1 MQSISFDRAAGY
13 YDQTR
18 GLPVDIAAQ
27 IAASAANNLTV
38 GARALEI
45 GIGTGR
51 ISIPLMQRGLRVS
64 GIDLSVLMMKRLVEK
79 LPHGNPPPALIQA
92 DATRLPL
99 TSAAFDAVF
108 AVHVFHL
115 IDGWEQAIQEIHRV
129 LRVEGSLFVGLSRR
143 DPDSPLTR
151 IREQWSKLI
160 GGYSAKDPR
169 PGVRDLEKLDAH
181 LKSLGAQIN
190 TWDAAE
196 WKKLTSPAETIQ
208 ELEAGVHSNTWH
220 LSAETLHSCSAQ
232 LRDWAREQFDDLE
245 QPVMT
250 AMRFVW
256 HQARWMA

>member
-1 MQSISFDRAAGY
+1 VQSISFDRAAGY

-18 GLPVDIAAQ
+18 GLPAEIADQ
-27 IAASAANNLTV
+27 IAASAAEKLPI

-51 ISIPLMQRGLRVS
+51 ISIPLMQRGLRIS

-79 LPHGNPPPALIQA
+79 VPHGNPPPALIQA
-92 DATRLPL
+92 NATRLPL

-115 IDGWEQAIQEIHRV
+115 IGGWQQAVQEIHRV
-129 LRVEGSLFVGLSRR
+129 LRLEGLLFIGYSRR

-160 GGYSAKDPR
+160 GGYRAEDPR
-169 PGVRDLEKLDAH
+169 PGVRDIEKLDAH
-181 LKSLGAQIN
+181 LKSLGAEIN
-190 TWDAAE
+190 TLDVTE

-220 LSAETLHSCSAQ
+220 LSVEALHSCGAQ
-232 LRDWAREQFDDLE
+232 LRNWARDQYGDLE
-245 QPVMT
+245 QPMKT
-250 AMRFVW
+250 SMRFTW
-256 HQARWMA
+256 KLAQWTL